1 MQYTQGDMNPWF
13 YQSVMTVRLQ
23 KGTLRKDLNVR
34 TIHQDPSQR
43 YHQTT
48 VCRNKTGPLIE
59 DNSGTEP
66 RVQHLALLTGMLL
79 ALTSKWTG
87 EWRSPMGKKHRKGL
101 LKWIL

>member
-1 MQYTQGDMNPWF
+1 MQYIQGGMN
-13 YQSVMTVRLQ
+13 QSVMTVRLQ

-66 RVQHLALLTGMLL
+66 RVN
-79 ALTSKWTG
+79 
-87 EWRSPMGKKHRKGL
+87 
-101 LKWIL
+101 I

>member
-1 MQYTQGDMNPWF
+1 MHYTQGGMNPWF

-79 ALTSKWTG
+79 ALAS
-87 EWRSPMGKKHRKGL
+87 GL
-101 LKWIL
+101 DSGGVL

>member
-34 TIHQDPSQR
+34 PIHQDPSQGN
-43 YHQTT
+43 HQTT
-48 VCRNKTGPLIE
+48 ICGNKTGPLSE

-66 RVQHLALLTGMLL
+66 RVQHLQNAFLTIFTV
-79 ALTSKWTG
+79 LTKN
-87 EWRSPMGKKHRKGL
+87 
-101 LKWIL
+101 I